1 VGYGDGVVRKSEV
14 RLWISDCDGPSVFIE
29 IYAHDPGRTTRD
41 ALMTWQ
47 IWLLFVMTE
56 AVLSVT
62 PGPAV
67 LYVLSQAI
75 QRGTAKSV
83 WASWGILSANA
94 LYFTLSATSLGAVI
108 VASYKLF
115 SLIKWLGAAYLVYL
129 GLRSFFVKTSVLS
142 LPGSTGDPRNGPQI
156 LRDGFFLQAA
166 NPKALL
172 FFTAILPQFI
182 DAHHNVAFQI
192 LVLGISSILV
202 EFVILFVYGQL
213 AGRALSTARSPRFEK
228 ITNRVAGSLLI
239 GAGVGLARLRR
250 T

>member
-1 VGYGDGVVRKSEV
+1 MKWEV
-14 RLWISDCDGPSVFIE
+14 
-29 IYAHDPGRTTRD
+29 
-41 ALMTWQ
+41 
-47 IWLLFVMTE
+47 WLLFVMTE
-56 AVLSVT
+56 AVLSLT

-75 QRGTAKSV
+75 RRGPAKSV

-94 LYFTLSATSLGAVI
+94 AYFVLSATSLGAVI

-115 SLIKWLGAAYLVYL
+115 FLIKWLGAAYLVYL
-129 GLRSFFVKTSVLS
+129 GIGSFLGKSSVMTLPEAGADSRSGV
-142 LPGSTGDPRNGPQI
+142 RI
-156 LRDGFFLQAA
+156 LRDGFFLQGA

-182 DAHHNVAFQI
+182 DTRHNIAFQI
-192 LVLGISSILV
+192 LVLGISSIVV
-202 EFVILFVYGQL
+202 EFAILFTYGQL
-213 AGRALSTARSPRFEK
+213 AGRVLATARSPRFEK
-228 ITNRVAGSLLI
+228 VTNRIAGSLLI

>member
-1 VGYGDGVVRKSEV
+1 MKWEV
-14 RLWISDCDGPSVFIE
+14 
-29 IYAHDPGRTTRD
+29 
-41 ALMTWQ
+41 
-47 IWLLFVMTE
+47 WLLFVMTE
-56 AVLSVT
+56 AVLSLT

-75 QRGTAKSV
+75 RRGPAKSV

-94 LYFTLSATSLGAVI
+94 AYFVLSATSLGAVI

-115 SLIKWLGAAYLVYL
+115 FLIKWLGAAYLVYL
-129 GLRSFFVKTSVLS
+129 GIGSFLGKSSVMS
-142 LPGSTGDPRNGPQI
+142 LPEAGADSRSGVRI
-156 LRDGFFLQAA
+156 LRDGFFLQGA

-182 DAHHNVAFQI
+182 DTRHNIAFQI
-192 LVLGISSILV
+192 LVLGISSIVV
-202 EFVILFVYGQL
+202 EFAILFTYGQL
-213 AGRALSTARSPRFEK
+213 AGRVLATARSPRFEK
-228 ITNRVAGSLLI
+228 VTNRIAGSLPI

>member
-1 VGYGDGVVRKSEV
+1 
-14 RLWISDCDGPSVFIE
+14 
-29 IYAHDPGRTTRD
+29 
-41 ALMTWQ
+41 MTWQ

-56 AVLSVT
+56 AVICIT

-75 QRGTAKSV
+75 RRGPGKSV
-83 WASWGILSANA
+83 WGTWGVLSANT
-94 LYFTLSATSLGAVI
+94 LYFILSATSLGAVI

-115 SLIKWLGAAYLVYL
+115 FVVKWLGAAYLVYL
-129 GLRSFFVKTSVLS
+129 GLRSFFAKTSVLA
-142 LPGSTGDPRNGPQI
+142 LPESSADLRSGPRI

-166 NPKALL
+166 NPKAIL

-228 ITNRVAGSLLI
+228 LTNRIAGSLLI
-239 GAGVGLARLRR
+239 GAGVGLASLRR

>member
-1 VGYGDGVVRKSEV
+1 
-14 RLWISDCDGPSVFIE
+14 
-29 IYAHDPGRTTRD
+29 
-41 ALMTWQ
+41 MTWQ
-47 IWLLFVMTE
+47 LWLLFVTTE
-56 AVLSVT
+56 AVLSIS

-75 QRGTAKSV
+75 HRGPGKSV

-94 LYFTLSATSLGAVI
+94 MYFILSATSLGAVI

-115 SLIKWLGAAYLVYL
+115 FLIKWIGAAYLVYL
-129 GLRSFFVKTSVLS
+129 GISSFLGKSSVLS
-142 LPGSTGDPRNGPQI
+142 LPEEKADSRSGPRI
-156 LRDGFFLQAA
+156 LRDGFLLQAA
-166 NPKALL
+166 NPKAIL

-192 LVLGISSILV
+192 FILGVSSIVV
-202 EFVILFVYGQL
+202 EFIILFTYGQL
-213 AGRALSTARSPRFEK
+213 AGRALAAARNPRFEK
-228 ITNRVAGSLLI
+228 LTNRIAGSLLI

>member
-1 VGYGDGVVRKSEV
+1 
-14 RLWISDCDGPSVFIE
+14 
-29 IYAHDPGRTTRD
+29 
-41 ALMTWQ
+41 M
-47 IWLLFVMTE
+47 MTE
-56 AVLSVT
+56 AVLSLT

-67 LYVLSQAI
+67 LYVLSQAVR
-75 QRGTAKSV
+75 RGSGKSV

-115 SLIKWLGAAYLVYL
+115 FLIKWLGAGYLVYL
-129 GLRSFFVKTSVLS
+129 GLRTFFTKTSVVA
-142 LPGSTGDPRNGPQI
+142 LPESSADPRSGARI

-166 NPKALL
+166 NPKAIL

-182 DAHHNVAFQI
+182 DTRHNVALQI
-192 LVLGISSILV
+192 LLLGISSILV
-202 EFVILFVYGQL
+202 EFVILFGYGHL

-228 ITNRVAGSLLI
+228 LTNRIAGSLLI
-239 GAGVGLARLRR
+239 GAGIGLARLRR

>member
-1 VGYGDGVVRKSEV
+1 MNWK
-14 RLWISDCDGPSVFIE
+14 
-29 IYAHDPGRTTRD
+29 
-41 ALMTWQ
+41 

-56 AVLSVT
+56 AVLSLI

-75 QRGTAKSV
+75 GRGPRKSV

-94 LYFTLSATSLGAVI
+94 MYFALSATSLGAVI

-115 SLIKWLGAAYLVYL
+115 FLIKWAGAAYLVYL
-129 GLRSFFVKTSVLS
+129 GLASFFSKSSILT
-142 LPGSTGDPRNGPQI
+142 LPESDGSARGGPRI

-166 NPKALL
+166 NPKAIL

-182 DAHHNVAFQI
+182 DARHNVALQI
-192 LVLGISSILV
+192 LLLGISSVVV
-202 EFVILFVYGQL
+202 EFVILFIYGQL

-228 ITNRVAGSLLI
+228 LTNRLAASLLI
-239 GAGVGLARLRR
+239 AAGVGLARLRR
-250 T
+250 A

>member
-1 VGYGDGVVRKSEV
+1 
-14 RLWISDCDGPSVFIE
+14 
-29 IYAHDPGRTTRD
+29 
-41 ALMTWQ
+41 M
-47 IWLLFVMTE
+47 MTE
-56 AVLSVT
+56 AVLSLT

-67 LYVLSQAI
+67 LYVLSQAVR
-75 QRGTAKSV
+75 RGSGKSV

-115 SLIKWLGAAYLVYL
+115 FLIKWLGAGYLVYL
-129 GLRSFFVKTSVLS
+129 GLRTFFTPTSVMA
-142 LPGSTGDPRNGPQI
+142 LPESSADPRSGARI

-166 NPKALL
+166 NPKAIL

-182 DAHHNVAFQI
+182 DTRHNVALQI
-192 LVLGISSILV
+192 LLLGISSILV
-202 EFVILFVYGQL
+202 EFVILFGYGQL

-228 ITNRVAGSLLI
+228 LTNRIAGSLLI

>member
-1 VGYGDGVVRKSEV
+1 
-14 RLWISDCDGPSVFIE
+14 
-29 IYAHDPGRTTRD
+29 
-41 ALMTWQ
+41 MTWQ
-47 IWLLFVMTE
+47 IWLLFVITE
-56 AVLSVT
+56 AVLSLT

-75 QRGTAKSV
+75 RRGPGKSV

-94 LYFTLSATSLGAVI
+94 MYFALSATSLGAVI

-115 SLIKWLGAAYLVYL
+115 FLIKWLGAAYLVYL
-129 GLRSFFVKTSVLS
+129 GLCSFFGKSSVLS
-142 LPGSTGDPRNGPQI
+142 LPEEKSGSRTGTRI

-182 DAHHNVAFQI
+182 DAHHNVVFQV
-192 LVLGISSILV
+192 LVLGISSIVV
-202 EFVILFVYGQL
+202 EFAILFIYGQL

-228 ITNRVAGSLLI
+228 LTNRVAGSLLI
-239 GAGVGLARLRR
+239 GAGVGLARLHR

>member
-1 VGYGDGVVRKSEV
+1 
-14 RLWISDCDGPSVFIE
+14 
-29 IYAHDPGRTTRD
+29 
-41 ALMTWQ
+41 MTWQ

-56 AVLSVT
+56 AVLSIT

-67 LYVLSQAI
+67 LYVLSQAVR
-75 QRGTAKSV
+75 RGPGKSV
-83 WASWGILSANA
+83 WGTWGILSANT
-94 LYFTLSATSLGAVI
+94 LYFILSATSLGAVI

-115 SLIKWLGAAYLVYL
+115 FLVKWLGAAYLVYL
-129 GLRSFFVKTSVLS
+129 GIRTLFGKASVLP
-142 LPGSTGDPRNGPQI
+142 LPESKDDSGTGPRI

-192 LVLGISSILV
+192 LLLGISSIVV

-213 AGRALSTARSPRFEK
+213 AGRALNTARSPRFEK
-228 ITNRVAGSLLI
+228 LTNRIAGSLLI
-239 GAGVGLARLRR
+239 GAGIGLAQLRR

>member
-1 VGYGDGVVRKSEV
+1 MKWEV
-14 RLWISDCDGPSVFIE
+14 
-29 IYAHDPGRTTRD
+29 
-41 ALMTWQ
+41 
-47 IWLLFVMTE
+47 WLLFVMTE
-56 AVLSVT
+56 AVLSLT

-75 QRGTAKSV
+75 RRGPGKSV

-94 LYFTLSATSLGAVI
+94 AYFVLSATSLGAVI

-115 SLIKWLGAAYLVYL
+115 FLIKWLGAAYLVYL
-129 GLRSFFVKTSVLS
+129 GIGSFLGKSSVMS
-142 LPGSTGDPRNGPQI
+142 LPEAGADSRSGVRI
-156 LRDGFFLQAA
+156 LRDGFFLQGA

-182 DAHHNVAFQI
+182 DTRHNIAFQI
-192 LVLGISSILV
+192 LVLGISSIVV
-202 EFVILFVYGQL
+202 EFAILFTYGQL
-213 AGRALSTARSPRFEK
+213 AGRVLATARSPRFEK
-228 ITNRVAGSLLI
+228 VTNRIAGSLLI

>member
-1 VGYGDGVVRKSEV
+1 VKWEV
-14 RLWISDCDGPSVFIE
+14 
-29 IYAHDPGRTTRD
+29 
-41 ALMTWQ
+41 
-47 IWLLFVMTE
+47 WLLFVMTE
-56 AVLSVT
+56 AVLSLT

-75 QRGTAKSV
+75 RRGPAKSV

-94 LYFTLSATSLGAVI
+94 VYFVLSATSLGAVI

-115 SLIKWLGAAYLVYL
+115 FLIKWLGAAYLVYL
-129 GLRSFFVKTSVLS
+129 GIGSFLGKSSVMS
-142 LPGSTGDPRNGPQI
+142 LPEAGADSRSGVRI
-156 LRDGFFLQAA
+156 LRDGFFLQGA

-182 DAHHNVAFQI
+182 DTRHNIAFQI
-192 LVLGISSILV
+192 LVLGISSIVV
-202 EFVILFVYGQL
+202 EFAILFTYGQL
-213 AGRALSTARSPRFEK
+213 AGRILATARSPRFEK
-228 ITNRVAGSLLI
+228 VTNRIAGSLLI

>member
-1 VGYGDGVVRKSEV
+1 MRWEV
-14 RLWISDCDGPSVFIE
+14 
-29 IYAHDPGRTTRD
+29 
-41 ALMTWQ
+41 
-47 IWLLFVMTE
+47 WLLFVVTE

-75 QRGTAKSV
+75 QRGPGKSV
-83 WASWGILSANA
+83 WASWGILTANA
-94 LYFTLSATSLGAVI
+94 MYFILSATSLGAVI

-115 SLIKWLGAAYLVYL
+115 FLIKWIGAAYLVYL
-129 GLRSFFVKTSVLS
+129 GVSSFFGRSSVMSVPEAKLNS
-142 LPGSTGDPRNGPQI
+142 HSGPRI
-156 LRDGFFLQAA
+156 LRDGFLLQAA

-182 DAHHNVAFQI
+182 DARHNVAFQI
-192 LVLGISSILV
+192 FILGISSILV
-202 EFVILFVYGQL
+202 EFLILFTYGQL
-213 AGRALSTARSPRFEK
+213 AGRVLATARNPRFEK
-228 ITNRVAGSLLI
+228 LTNRIAGSLLI

>member
-1 VGYGDGVVRKSEV
+1 
-14 RLWISDCDGPSVFIE
+14 
-29 IYAHDPGRTTRD
+29 
-41 ALMTWQ
+41 MTWQ
-47 IWLLFVMTE
+47 VWLLFVMTE
-56 AVLSVT
+56 AVLSIT

-75 QRGTAKSV
+75 RRGPGKSV

-108 VASYKLF
+108 IASYRLF
-115 SLIKWLGAAYLVYL
+115 FLIKWLGAAYLVYL
-129 GLRSFFVKTSVLS
+129 GVRSFFGKASLLS
-142 LPGSTGDPRNGPQI
+142 LPESKQGSGSGSRI

-166 NPKALL
+166 NPKAIL

-192 LVLGISSILV
+192 FILGISSVLV

-228 ITNRVAGSLLI
+228 LTNRIAGSLLI